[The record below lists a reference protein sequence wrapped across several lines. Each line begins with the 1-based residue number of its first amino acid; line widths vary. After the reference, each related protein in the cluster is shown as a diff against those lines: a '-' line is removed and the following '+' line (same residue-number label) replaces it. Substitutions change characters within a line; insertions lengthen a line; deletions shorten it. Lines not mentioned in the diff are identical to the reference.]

1 MVTAIN
7 FGRSGKNIFDVGI
20 KGIAPYRSSPDNF
33 DSTNARVKINITVEN
48 TQISKTEG
56 AYISINDRQTNTRVW
71 SKDYSLSFRNVIN
84 GAINFNEKVEL
95 DSSWSAK
102 PYRVVIRLYE
112 LHESDPLRI
121 KRETGNRILATPQ
134 HEYGERMIF
143 MDVFEINGSA

>member
-1 MVTAIN
+1 MLAP
-7 FGRSGKNIFDVGI
+7 DVGI